1 MRLLPTGPTTR
12 IVIRWLFVILGIL
25 AALVAPVTYRDA
37 WVGQDP
43 AAPVELTI
51 ILQTT
56 SVACLALILVLSS
69 FTALRS
75 ARVAGIMLL
84 VATPCWLSP

>member
-56 SVACLALILVLSS
+56 GVACLALILVLSS

-75 ARVAGIMLL
+75 ARVRESCFWS
-84 VATPCWLSP
+84 PRRCWLSP